1 MSIPISTIISVVP
14 AVLASGGNPLALNG
28 LMLSQNPAL
37 PVGSPVS
44 FPTLA
49 SVQAYFGQYNAS
61 IMATCVA
68 NTLTITQTLSG
79 TIAVGQELQS
89 LTAVGVPPGTYITAL
104 GTYSTVTGI
113 GTVTISGPG
122 FTQATA
128 SAMTSNCLES
138 QMASVYFNGYTG
150 SSLKPTALMFS
161 RYASYA
167 VAGWFRGSSVPAL
180 TLAQV
185 QAITS
190 GTLICT
196 VNGTTGTVAALNLSA
211 ATSLS
216 NAATIIGA
224 ALVTGGCPASTTC
237 TWSSLFNAFTITS
250 PTTGPASTVSVCTG
264 TNALTLGLNAGTL
277 SVGSAANTPGTFMT
291 ALAVYTSN
299 WACFTTCFEPVIAD
313 KQAFATWCAGTGGQF
328 VYAPYDSDPTIVSTN
343 ASTTCI
349 SYYCR
354 FNSLGGTCAVY
365 QDPNAA
371 AFVLGF
377 VASINFS
384 ARNGRAAIAY
394 KSGTGITPTV
404 NDPVASANAIANG
417 TNFYGNWATANSTNQ
432 FFWNGQLSGVFGWLD
447 CYVNAIWLNA
457 GLQLALVTMFT
468 NLPAVPYNPQGYA
481 MIKAACLGPI
491 TSGLNAGVINTGVV
505 LSALQIAQV
514 NTAAGVPIDQ
524 ALLNNGYYLQVL
536 PATPNQRNNRL
547 SPSSTLWYMDGGSVN
562 QLNLASIDIQ

>member
-37 PVGSPVS
+37 PLGAPVS

-49 SVQAYFGQYNAS
+49 SVQAYFGQYS
-61 IMATCVA
+61 CSFTATCSGT
-68 NTLTITQTLSG
+68 TLTVTAVSSG
-79 TIAVGQELQS
+79 TLAVGQEIQS
-89 LTAVGVPPGTYITAL
+89 LQAVGVPPGTYITAL
-104 GTYSTVTGI
+104 GTGTGGV
-113 GTVTISGPG
+113 GTYTISQS

-138 QMASVYFNGYTG
+138 QMAAVYFNGYTN
-150 SSLKPTALMFS
+150 SSLKPTALLFS
-161 RYASYA
+161 RFPGTAI
-167 VAGWFRGSSVPAL
+167 AGWFRGTSVPAL

-185 QAITS
+185 QAITT

-196 VNGTTGTVAALNLSA
+196 VNGTTGTVATLNLSA
-211 ATSLS
+211 STSLS
-216 NAATIIGA
+216 DAAARIATALIG
-224 ALVTGGCPASTTC
+224 GGAPAGTTC

-250 PTTGPASTVSVCTG
+250 PTTGATSTVTVCTG
-264 TNALTLGLNAGTL
+264 TNAATLGLAAGTI
-277 SVGSAANTPGTFMT
+277 SPGSAAVTPGTFMT
-291 ALAVYTSN
+291 SLAVYTSN
-299 WACFTTCFEPVIAD
+299 WAAFTTCYEPIAAD
-313 KQAFATWCAGTGGQF
+313 KLAYATWCSGTGGQF
-328 VYAPYDSDPTIVSTN
+328 VYVPYDSDPTIVSTN

-349 SYYCR
+349 SRVCTN
-354 FNSLGGTCAVY
+354 NSLGGTCAVY

-377 VASINFS
+377 VASINFN
-384 ARNGRAAIAY
+384 AKNGRAAIAY

-404 NDPVASANAIANG
+404 NDPVSSANAIANG
-417 TNFYGNWATANSTNQ
+417 TNFYGNWATANATNQ

-457 GLQLALVTMFT
+457 GLQLALVNMFT
-468 NLPAVPYNPQGYA
+468 NLPAVPYNPQGYG

-491 TSGLNAGVINTGVV
+491 TAGLNAGVINTGVA

-514 NTAAGVPIDQ
+514 NSAAGLAIDQ
-524 ALLNNGYYLQVL
+524 PLLNNGYYLQVL
-536 PATPNQRNNRL
+536 PATSNQRNNRQ
-547 SPSSTLWYMDGGSVN
+547 SPPATLWYMDGGSVN